1 MIIQIEII
9 TILLQE
15 LVILLLNVIV
25 KQVVNFSIGSSAPVA
40 LTRDVSLEISEEPRA
55 KVNWRSVLR

>member
-1 MIIQIEII
+1 MQIEII

-25 KQVVNFSIGSSAPVA
+25 KQVVNLSIGSSAPVA
-40 LTRDVSLEISEEPRA
+40 LTRDVSLEICEEPRA
-55 KVNWRSVLR
+55 KVNRRSVLR